1 MIHET
6 SIESKL
12 PSPVTA
18 AIDVGRERLGVAI
31 VGGNLRAASI
41 LRLLSEV
48 ENIDVLAVSCGNT
61 LAPAMRLA
69 EDLGVY
75 TTRDF
80 TELYQLPSL
89 GLIIDISDDP
99 EIHNALQSQSP
110 SSIELIGVTGT
121 NLIWDL
127 LVAKK
132 RGEEQEKL
140 FVELQIAYDK
150 IRSHERSL
158 QINQEKLERTNEE
171 LEWRLAEIFFTHEFF
186 KALTLF
192 SGIDD
197 VCSLIVDGANGILGA
212 EISCVYLLSKDDWTL
227 RLVACQ
233 GRTEDHFNPVVS
245 TRETIL
251 GKAFREGS
259 AYEYGVPYNSES
271 AGWLVEPGSIRSQ
284 AAVSLC
290 VGDQVLGVLVI
301 GSSVHREMSVAETER
316 LRVIS
321 RQSSI
326 SVHNALLH
334 DELERLSVTDR
345 LTELYNHGHFQQ
357 RLEEE
362 FRRAE
367 RFGHTLA
374 LIMLDIDNFK
384 IFNDTYGHPR
394 GDKVL
399 QTVSAAIR
407 SNLREIDVAA
417 RYGGEEFVVL
427 LPETDADGALAVA
440 ERIRKDVE
448 ATQFIVGENIPPVH
462 QSVSAGVAAYP
473 AHAGKASALVDEAD
487 RAMYVAKREGKNRVR
502 VAG

>member
-1 MIHET
+1 MIHEAH
-6 SIESKL
+6 IESKL
-12 PSPVTA
+12 PSPVA
-18 AIDVGRERLGVAI
+18 SVLGSGRERLGVAI

-48 ENIDVLAVSCGNT
+48 DNIDVLAVSCGNAV
-61 LAPAMRLA
+61 APAMRLA

-99 EIHNALQSQSP
+99 ETQSALQSQRP
-110 SSIELIGVTGT
+110 SSIELIGATGT

-158 QINQEKLERTNEE
+158 RINQEKLERVNEE

-212 EISCVYLLSKDDWTL
+212 EISCVYLLSGDDWTL
-227 RLVACQ
+227 RLAACQ
-233 GRTEDHFNPVVS
+233 GRAEDHFKPVVS

-251 GKAFREGS
+251 GEAFREGS
-259 AYEYGVPYNSES
+259 AHEYDVPYNSES

-284 AAVSLC
+284 AAVSLRI
-290 VGDQVLGVLVI
+290 GDQVLGVLVI
-301 GSSVHREMSVAETER
+301 GSSVHREMSVTETER
-316 LRVIS
+316 LRVIGN
-321 RQSSI
+321 QSSI

-384 IFNDTYGHPR
+384 TFNDKYGHPR

-399 QTVSAAIR
+399 QAVSAAIR
-407 SNLREIDVAA
+407 SNLREMDIAA

-440 ERIRKDVE
+440 ERIRRDVE
-448 ATQFIVGENIPPVH
+448 ATQFIVGDNMPLVH
-462 QSVSAGVAAYP
+462 QGVSAGIAAYP
-473 AHAGKASALVDEAD
+473 AHVSKASALVDEAD

>member
-1 MIHET
+1 MIHDTRTEGR
-6 SIESKL
+6 L
-12 PSPVTA
+12 PSSFASAGDTGA
-18 AIDVGRERLGVAI
+18 ERLGVAI

-48 ENIDVLAVSCGNT
+48 DNIDVLAVSCGNSV
-61 LAPAMRLA
+61 APAMRLA

-80 TELYQLPSL
+80 TEIYQLPSL

-99 EIHNALQSQSP
+99 EIYNALRSQRP
-110 SSIELIGVTGT
+110 SGIELIGATGT

-150 IRSHERSL
+150 IRSHERNL

-212 EISCVYLLSKDDWTL
+212 EISCVYLLSKEDWTL
-227 RLVACQ
+227 RLAACQ
-233 GRTEDHFNPVVS
+233 GRSEDHFKPVIS

-259 AYEYGVPYNSES
+259 VYESDVPFNSES
-271 AGWLVEPGSIRSQ
+271 AGWLTEPGSIRSQ
-284 AAVSLC
+284 AAASLGI
-290 VGDQVLGVLVI
+290 GDQVLGVLVI
-301 GSSVHREMSVAETER
+301 GSAFHREMSATEAER
-316 LRVIS
+316 LRVIGS
-321 RQSSI
+321 QSSI

-345 LTELYNHGHFQQ
+345 LTELYNHGHFHQ

-362 FRRAE
+362 FGRAE
-367 RFGHTLA
+367 RFDHTLA

-384 IFNDTYGHPR
+384 NFNDTYGHPR
-394 GDKVL
+394 GDRVL
-399 QTVSAAIR
+399 QTVSTAIR
-407 SNLREIDVAA
+407 NNLREMDIAA

-427 LPETDADGALAVA
+427 LPETDAEGALAVA
-440 ERIRKDVE
+440 ERIRREVE
-448 ATQFIVGENIPPVH
+448 DTQFVVGEGIPPVH

-473 AHAGKASALVDEAD
+473 AHANKASTLVDEAD
-487 RAMYVAKREGKNRVR
+487 KAMYVAKREGKNRVR